1 MVKND
6 EQVRINSFANLQF
19 TGGRMFNPGG
29 QDECCRPSPSFENT
43 VDQIQYA
50 VREYAK
56 IIVKRD
62 SGSKGALCTSRLS
75 VDGEP
80 VADIKT
86 SEKVELNLPYGEHIL
101 SVDLQ
106 GMSIMC
112 GKMNTEREIMVSK
125 DKQDEYRIG
134 VTVSAELFIMKTA
147 YK

>member
-56 IIVKRD
+56 NHRE
-62 SGSKGALCTSRLS
+62 TRLW
-75 VDGEP
+75 
-80 VADIKT
+80 
-86 SEKVELNLPYGEHIL
+86 
-101 SVDLQ
+101 Q
-106 GMSIMC
+106 
-112 GKMNTEREIMVSK
+112 
-125 DKQDEYRIG
+125 
-134 VTVSAELFIMKTA
+134 
-147 YK
+147 

>member
-1 MVKND
+1 M
-6 EQVRINSFANLQF
+6 
-19 TGGRMFNPGG
+19 
-29 QDECCRPSPSFENT
+29 
-43 VDQIQYA
+43 
-50 VREYAK
+50 
-56 IIVKRD
+56 KRD

-125 DKQDEYRIG
+125 DKKDEYRIG

>member
-1 MVKND
+1 MMNKCALIALLTSSLLVAGCST
-6 EQVRINSFANLQF
+6 QAVRTSAADPVPASRILSTKYN
-19 TGGRMFNPGG
+19 T
-29 QDECCRPSPSFENT
+29 PSENT
-43 VDQIQYA
+43 Q
-50 VREYAK
+50 K

-86 SEKVELNLPYGEHIL
+86 SEKVELNLALWRAYLL

-112 GKMNTEREIMVSK
+112 GKMNTESREIMVSK

>member
-1 MVKND
+1 MMNKCALIALLTSSLLVAGCST
-6 EQVRINSFANLQF
+6 QAVRTSAADPVPASRILS
-19 TGGRMFNPGG
+19 TKYST
-29 QDECCRPSPSFENT
+29 PSENT
-43 VDQIQYA
+43 Q
-50 VREYAK
+50 K